1 MAFFAQKYLCVW
13 WTNSQVAEPAM
24 HCAKTVGLLEHQLLT
39 MHCTGT
45 SHVHSIF
52 AQQLA
57 EIFNLVSIR
66 SRSCHV
72 RSCRLKKNMGAF
84 QCVSNLFQAFPAIAQ
99 LANEGQKM
107 QKLLNSS
114 PNVAVKSCLKNVE
127 KLPGNEVTGLAT
139 YTGSL
144 A

>member
-1 MAFFAQKYLCVW
+1 MKHTYVALPKNSCILGKFTCNKHVSFRCVSMALFAQKYLCVW

-57 EIFNLVSIR
+57 EIFKLVSIC

-72 RSCRLKKNMGAF
+72 RSCRFKKVWVHFNVF
-84 QCVSNLFQAFPAIAQ
+84 PICFRLFLQ
-99 LANEGQKM
+99 LHSWQMKARRRRRF
-107 QKLLNSS
+107 
-114 PNVAVKSCLKNVE
+114 
-127 KLPGNEVTGLAT
+127 
-139 YTGSL
+139 
-144 A
+144 